1 MKRRFRKS
9 IPLSRERQFYI
20 MGVSLDYR
28 NQPEEVKGRIDALC
42 RTCCPDHAEA
52 FRRYV
57 TSEAP
62 ATAVI
67 MEWFIASNTTLDRAV
82 RKYFVAFDIETRACE
97 DSLPEKRGRIG

>member
-9 IPLSRERQFYI
+9 IPLPRERQFFI
-20 MGVSLDYR
+20 MGVSQDYR
-28 NQPEEVKGRIDALC
+28 NQPEKVRGRIDALC
-42 RTCCPDHAEA
+42 RACCPGHAEA

-57 TSEAP
+57 TSEDP

-82 RKYFVAFDIETRACE
+82 RKYFEAFDIETKAGE
-97 DSLPEKRGRIG
+97 DSLPGKRGRIG